1 MLQGITIHVVGSVCH
16 ASNASNGQD
25 YTVVMVSRVIS
36 YGATHTHSL
45 DIRGMAP
52 MQPSQSVSQLSI
64 STTLACFWKEIQ
76 LDTKASDHTTAVCH
90 INIIQSDA
98 WFICFPIIMTLHINS
113 HHQALYFMHFHL
125 LAPQRKLAFTFVIMS
140 LLRREA

>member
-1 MLQGITIHVVGSVCH
+1 MRKSRNQEPVHQEEVARVMLQGITIHVVGSVCH

-52 MQPSQSVSQLSI
+52 M
-64 STTLACFWKEIQ
+64 
-76 LDTKASDHTTAVCH
+76 
-90 INIIQSDA
+90 
-98 WFICFPIIMTLHINS
+98 
-113 HHQALYFMHFHL
+113 
-125 LAPQRKLAFTFVIMS
+125 
-140 LLRREA
+140 

>member
-1 MLQGITIHVVGSVCH
+1 MHLWYFTTEHDHWYFSNADTNRDPVMLNKWESRNQEPVQAEAARVMLQGITMHVVGSVCH

-52 MQPSQSVSQLSI
+52 M
-64 STTLACFWKEIQ
+64 
-76 LDTKASDHTTAVCH
+76 
-90 INIIQSDA
+90 
-98 WFICFPIIMTLHINS
+98 
-113 HHQALYFMHFHL
+113 
-125 LAPQRKLAFTFVIMS
+125 
-140 LLRREA
+140 